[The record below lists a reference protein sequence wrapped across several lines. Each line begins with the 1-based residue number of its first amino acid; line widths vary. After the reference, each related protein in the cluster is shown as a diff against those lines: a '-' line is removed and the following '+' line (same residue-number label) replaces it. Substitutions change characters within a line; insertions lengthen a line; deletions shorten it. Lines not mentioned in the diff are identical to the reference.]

1 MSPLPSYDDAPG
13 TDKLG
18 VDTDDPS
25 HHKLASS
32 RSCSICGQ
40 SAVVHG
46 RVLSCPTHGTEG
58 FEQRG

>member
-1 MSPLPSYDDAPG
+1 MSNPSYDDFPG

-18 VDTDDPS
+18 VDTDDPRTTK
-25 HHKLASS
+25 HAST

-40 SAVVHG
+40 PAQVAG

-58 FEQRG
+58 FEQRP